1 MSTRRRLAPEQR
13 RRLLVDAGARL
24 FAERPY
30 DAVLMEDVATAAGVS
45 RALLYRHFPTKRE
58 LFAAV
63 YEQAS
68 ADLLV
73 ATELDA
79 ARPFAEQLA
88 AGLDAHFDY
97 FEANAHSVIA
107 ANRVLATDPT
117 IQAIISGELGEL
129 RRRMLDVLAVDGQL
143 REATSAVLMSW
154 LTYVRVLTIDWLDN
168 GSLTR
173 EQIRQVSVGA
183 LLGALEPLLG
193 KPGHAPDSTG

>member
-13 RRLLVDAGARL
+13 RRLLVEAGARL

-30 DAVLMEDVATAAGVS
+30 DAVLMDDVAAAAGVS

-63 YEQAS
+63 YEQAA

-79 ARPFAEQLA
+79 SKPFAEQLA

-107 ANRVLATDPT
+107 ANRVLATDPA

-129 RRRMLDVLAVDGQL
+129 RRRLLDVLGVEGRL

-168 GSLTR
+168 RSLTR
-173 EQIRQVSVGA
+173 EQMRQVSVGA

-193 KPGHAPDSTG
+193 RAPQPPR

>member
-129 RRRMLDVLAVDGQL
+129 RRRMLDVLGVDGQL

-154 LTYVRVLTIDWLDN
+154 LTYVRVLTIDCLDN

>member
-73 ATELDA
+73 ATELDP

-129 RRRMLDVLAVDGQL
+129 RRRMLDVLGVDGQL

-168 GSLTR
+168 SSLTR
-173 EQIRQVSVGA
+173 EQMRQVSVGA

>member
-129 RRRMLDVLAVDGQL
+129 RRRMLDVLGVDGQL

>member
-1 MSTRRRLAPEQR
+1 MSNRRRLAPEQR
-13 RRLLVDAGARL
+13 RRLLVDAGAGL

-30 DAVLMEDVATAAGVS
+30 DKVLMEDVAAAAGVS
-45 RALLYRHFPTKRE
+45 RALLYRHFPSKRE

-73 ATELDA
+73 ATELDPA
-79 ARPFAEQLA
+79 APLAEQLA

-97 FEANAHSVIA
+97 FEANAHAVIA

-129 RRRMLDVLAVDGQL
+129 RRRLLDVLGVEGQL

-154 LTYVRVLTIDWLDN
+154 LTYVRVLTIDWLEN

-173 EQIRQVSVGA
+173 EQMNQVSVGA

-193 KPGHAPDSTG
+193 STNSTG

>member
-13 RRLLVDAGARL
+13 RRLLVEAGARL

-30 DAVLMEDVATAAGVS
+30 DAVLMDDVAAAAGVS

-63 YEQAS
+63 YEQAA

-79 ARPFAEQLA
+79 SKPFAEQLA

-107 ANRVLATDPT
+107 ANRVLATDPA

-129 RRRMLDVLAVDGQL
+129 RRRLLDVLGVEGRL